1 MKTRFGIARNTMYVE
16 HFGLAPQELGLKQQN
31 NQQDKQKNKCKK
43 LLVAMGNHWDLTQDD
58 EHFEPL

>member
-1 MKTRFGIARNTMYVE
+1 MYVE